1 MEENDNTP
9 VDETTKEDAAEAT
22 VENAADETPAEVET
36 ADGATTDAASV
47 SALHSKRQEKIG
59 LVTSNKMTKTVVVR
73 VERQVRHPKYKRY
86 IRRRKKFMAHDE
98 IGVNIGDIVKIIET
112 RPMSARKRWRV
123 VEVVQK
129 AS

>member
-9 VDETTKEDAAEAT
+9 VDETTNEEAA
-22 VENAADETPAEVET
+22 ETPAEIAADEPT
-36 ADGATTDAASV
+36 AAATPGESPTDAASG

-59 LVTSNKMTKTVVVR
+59 LVTSNKMTKTVIVR

-98 IGVNIGDIVKIIET
+98 LGVNIGDIVKIIET

-123 VEVVQK
+123 VEIVQK